1 MHPKDL
7 QTQSTEVAET
17 FTSRPVAVQGRILPK
32 AIINAQAA
40 TKHPH
45 NCMDLRK
52 GGRRALHA
60 ILAFY
65 NLKTRAAIFPTRET
79 LAIEAG
85 VSLPTLHR
93 DLAELEAREY
103 IVRLPQRHKSVA
115 TGPNAGKFW
124 LAPIL
129 LTRKALLLL
138 NLEEVIHKQP
148 SLKMRDG
155 IYIDKEHTKEVK
167 TQSSSKNTFPDG
179 KPEAKSPAPK
189 NEFDPATKLP
199 IDLLPLLDR
208 GLSVPTIF
216 RLMRLASAAGK
227 RMSDIYAYRTGRIA
241 TLGLTGRSLYAYL
254 AELIGEDI
262 DFAYVANKARTDTA
276 QAEEVNEAKNLLQRL
291 RQTCDGLEVRKNGG
305 YVGVFRVASNPDDCD
320 YIETSASLVPVNLR
334 AAKAILRGAFAFVQ
348 PNEAM
353 SVYA

>member
-1 MHPKDL
+1 MHPEDL
-7 QTQSTEVAET
+7 QTQSTEVADT
-17 FTSRPVAVQGRILPK
+17 FTSRPVAVQGRVLPK

-65 NLKTRAAIFPTRET
+65 NLKTRAAIFPARET

-115 TGPNAGKFW
+115 TGANAGKFW
-124 LAPIL
+124 LAPIQ

-167 TQSSSKNTFPDG
+167 PQSSSKNTFPDG
-179 KPEAKSPAPK
+179 KPEAKTAATK
-189 NEFDPATKLP
+189 NEFDPVTKLP
-199 IDLLPLLDR
+199 VDLLPLLDR
-208 GLSVPTIF
+208 HLTIPTIF
-216 RLMRLASAAGK
+216 RLMKLASAAGK
-227 RMSDIYAYRTGRIA
+227 WMSDIFAYRANRIA
-241 TLGLTGRSLYAYL
+241 TLDLTGRSLYAYL
-254 AELIGEDI
+254 VELIGEDI
-262 DFAYVANKARTDTA
+262 DFAYVAKKARTDHA
-276 QAEEVNEAKNLLQRL
+276 QAEELSDAKNLLQRL
-291 RQTCDGLEVRKNGG
+291 RQTCDGLEVRKKGE

-320 YIETSASLVPVNLR
+320 YIETSGSLVPVNLH
-334 AAKAILRGAFAFVQ
+334 AAKAILRGAFSFVQ
-348 PNEAM
+348 PSDAT
-353 SVYA
+353 SRYV